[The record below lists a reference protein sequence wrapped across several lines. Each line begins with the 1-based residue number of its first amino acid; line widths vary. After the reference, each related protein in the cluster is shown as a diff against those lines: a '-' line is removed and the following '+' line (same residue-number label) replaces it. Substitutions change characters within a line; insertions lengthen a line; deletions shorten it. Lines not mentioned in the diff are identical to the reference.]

1 MPVRINATRDF
12 YYSLKR
18 EIDELYFAVAIRNFG
33 AGLVGIFIPIYV
45 YLYTQSVPAVFIFY
59 LAQFAGHAL
68 LAPFAARLLSRWG
81 VKKMMAAANP
91 FLAAYLVLI
100 VLADSY
106 GVTMLV
112 WAVAAKII
120 YLALYLPAE
129 DIDFS
134 RFAREG
140 HRGRQIGNINI
151 IASIANTIAPLVG
164 GFTIVAFGFLPA
176 FTASAI
182 LMTLSSVPLFFS
194 REVYETYTV
203 GWKQSFTRLFA
214 KQNRRDTAVFFLKG
228 VEETAGIAFWPL
240 FVFAVIGE
248 FKTIG
253 LITSASLLVV
263 LFFTYFIGR
272 MSDYRGE
279 RKVIGLA
286 SLVHGSAW
294 ILSTFITTPLEYL
307 IGSSFLGL
315 AGTANRLPFASLI
328 FKKARERGDG
338 IDEYL
343 TGYEIGVEM
352 GLVATLGVSILL
364 WQIGVTSWLV
374 YFGMAAAAAV
384 GFRLIR
390 EK

>member
-18 EIDELYFAVAIRNFG
+18 EIDELYWSVAIRNFG
-33 AGLVGIFIPIYV
+33 GGLVSIFIPIYV
-45 YLYTQSVPAVFIFY
+45 YLYTKSVPAVFLFY
-59 LAQFAGHAL
+59 LVQFAGHAL
-68 LAPFAARLLSRWG
+68 LVPLTARLLPHWG

-91 FLAAYLVLI
+91 FLAIYLVLI
-100 VLADSY
+100 ALADTY
-106 GVTMLV
+106 GIAALV
-112 WAVAAKII
+112 WAVVAKII

-134 RFAREG
+134 RFAQEG

-151 IASIANTIAPLVG
+151 IASIANTIAPMAG
-164 GFTIVAFGFLPA
+164 GFAIAAFGFLPA
-176 FTASAI
+176 FTASGI
-182 LMTLSSVPLFFS
+182 LMALSSVPLFFS

-203 GWKQSFTRLFA
+203 GWRQSFTRLFA
-214 KQNRRDTAVFFLKG
+214 KRNRRDMMVFFLKG

-240 FVFAVIGE
+240 FVFVIIGE

-253 LITSASLLVV
+253 LVTSASLLAV

-272 MSDYRGE
+272 MSDHEGE
-279 RKVIGLA
+279 RKIIGLA
-286 SLVHGSAW
+286 SFIHGAAW
-294 ILSTFITTPLEYL
+294 IVSTFITTPLEYL

-315 AGTANRLPFASLI
+315 AGTANRLPFMALI

-343 TGYEIGVEM
+343 AGYEIAVEL
-352 GLVATLGVSILL
+352 GLVTTLAISILL
-364 WQIGVTSWLV
+364 WQMGVTSWLV
-374 YFGMAAAAAV
+374 YFGMAAAAAL